1 MKNLLLVAVTI
12 LAVGCGGKNQATDG
26 AKSIIEKQLEVKS
39 VEEKEQE
46 VEVEEPVV
54 AENKSAKEDV
64 QSVKPK
70 ESAHKTTP
78 VEENQEKV
86 KEEVKAEDIVG
97 KWDGKGINFI
107 FNEDGTVE
115 ALRNGKIIETGT
127 WSIKDGKIHTVNSGE
142 FGPRGRV
149 VIYSLSDEG
158 HLQPP
163 SGGSVFKK
171 IK

>member
-1 MKNLLLVAVTI
+1 MIAIAI
-12 LAVGCGGKNQATDG
+12 LTVGCGGKDESTNET
-26 AKSIIEKQLEVKS
+26 KP
-39 VEEKEQE
+39 VEEKVME
-46 VEVEEPVV
+46 
-54 AENKSAKEDV
+54 
-64 QSVKPK
+64 
-70 ESAHKTTP
+70 
-78 VEENQEKV
+78 V
-86 KEEVKAEDIVG
+86 KEEVKPEEAVVETKPELEGVNDKAIVG
-97 KWDGKGINFI
+97 KWEGQGIIGI
-107 FNEDGTVE
+107 FNEDGTCE
-115 ALRNGKIIETGT
+115 ALSNGKTIDTGT

>member
-1 MKNLLLVAVTI
+1 MNPLPLFLIIVSLPLLLG
-12 LAVGCGGKNQATDG
+12 GCG
-26 AKSIIEKQLEVKS
+26 
-39 VEEKEQE
+39 EKESVAE
-46 VEVEEPVV
+46 TKPEEPV
-54 AENKSAKEDV
+54 AEAKPELEGVND
-64 QSVKPK
+64 
-70 ESAHKTTP
+70 
-78 VEENQEKV
+78 
-86 KEEVKAEDIVG
+86 KAIVG
-97 KWDGKGINFI
+97 KWEGQGIIGI
-107 FNEDGTVE
+107 FNEDGTCE
-115 ALRNGKIIETGT
+115 ALSNGKTTDTGT

>member
-1 MKNLLLVAVTI
+1 MKNLLLIAIAI
-12 LAVGCGGKNQATDG
+12 LAVGCGGKDESTTET
-26 AKSIIEKQLEVKS
+26 KT
-39 VEEKEQE
+39 VEGKVQE
-46 VEVEEPVV
+46 
-54 AENKSAKEDV
+54 
-64 QSVKPK
+64 
-70 ESAHKTTP
+70 
-78 VEENQEKV
+78 V
-86 KEEVKAEDIVG
+86 KEEVKPEEPVAETKPKLEGVNDKAIVG
-97 KWDGKGINFI
+97 KWEGQGIIGI
-107 FNEDGTVE
+107 FNEDGTCE
-115 ALRNGKIIETGT
+115 ALSNGKTIDTGT

>member
-1 MKNLLLVAVTI
+1 MKNLLLIAITI
-12 LAVGCGGKNQATDG
+12 LAVGCGGKNESTTET
-26 AKSIIEKQLEVKS
+26 KP
-39 VEEKEQE
+39 VEEKVLE
-46 VEVEEPVV
+46 
-54 AENKSAKEDV
+54 
-64 QSVKPK
+64 
-70 ESAHKTTP
+70 
-78 VEENQEKV
+78 V
-86 KEEVKAEDIVG
+86 KEEVKPEEPVAEAKPELEGVNDKAIVG
-97 KWDGKGINFI
+97 KWEGQGII
-107 FNEDGTVE
+107 GLFNEDGTCE
-115 ALRNGKIIETGT
+115 ALSNGKTIDTGT

>member
-1 MKNLLLVAVTI
+1 MKNLLLIAIAI
-12 LAVGCGGKNQATDG
+12 LAVGCGGKDESTNET
-26 AKSIIEKQLEVKS
+26 KP
-39 VEEKEQE
+39 VEEKVLE
-46 VEVEEPVV
+46 
-54 AENKSAKEDV
+54 
-64 QSVKPK
+64 
-70 ESAHKTTP
+70 
-78 VEENQEKV
+78 V
-86 KEEVKAEDIVG
+86 KEEVKPEEAVVETKPELEGVNDKAIVG
-97 KWDGKGINFI
+97 KWEGQGIIGI
-107 FNEDGTVE
+107 FNEDGTCE
-115 ALRNGKIIETGT
+115 ALSNGKTIDTGT